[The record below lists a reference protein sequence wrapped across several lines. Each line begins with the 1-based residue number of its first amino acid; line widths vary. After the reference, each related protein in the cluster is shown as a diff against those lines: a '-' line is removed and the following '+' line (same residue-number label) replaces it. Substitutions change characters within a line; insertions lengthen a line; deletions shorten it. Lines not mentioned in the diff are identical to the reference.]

1 MCGPSSKV
9 DSFALEVEDSL
20 SLWLQV
26 LCIVNMVLEETSPI
40 LTFLKVIRLVVVLT
54 ASVVLLLLHL
64 EIVLLFAFC
73 EFDKLSF
80 ECLTNRDLTDPSLW
94 WYSVACH
101 ANWYTGC
108 YHGGYGGITIHCIS
122 ESTLA
127 ISTLI
132 ESSGDFTTF
141 NTDSTLS
148 AF

>member
-40 LTFLKVIRLVVVLT
+40 LTLLKVIRLMVVLT

-80 ECLTNRDLTDPSLW
+80 
-94 WYSVACH
+94 
-101 ANWYTGC
+101 
-108 YHGGYGGITIHCIS
+108 
-122 ESTLA
+122 
-127 ISTLI
+127 
-132 ESSGDFTTF
+132 
-141 NTDSTLS
+141 
-148 AF
+148 